1 MKHGR
6 RAILCS
12 AFETGQNRKQKSL
25 LKTNPMKKTS
35 LEGRSLAVLEW
46 LLGGPVFCWRTQ
58 HYHGTKSSMP
68 NTCLGTGRQP
78 SERMNKGKKEQ
89 E

>member
-1 MKHGR
+1 MKHVR

-25 LKTNPMKKTS
+25 LNPMKMTS
-35 LEGRSLAVLEW
+35 LEGGSLAMLEW
-46 LLGGPVFCWRTQ
+46 LLGGPVRCGRPQ
-58 HYHGTKSSMP
+58 CYHGTKSGMP
-68 NTCLGTGRQP
+68 NTYVGTGRQP

-89 E
+89 